1 MRLMSAK
8 QAQAKLM
15 NAAANKGYR
24 SVSLFTFKR
33 DRSVSLHHDE
43 NGWVL
48 EEHGFEDSSTLFAKA
63 KPDKRLLK
71 AAFKREFPRSNKIYF
86 SES

>member
-15 NAAANKGYR
+15 NAAANKGHR

-48 EEHGFEDSSTLFAKA
+48 EEHGFEDSSTVFSGKR
-63 KPDKRLLK
+63 PDKRLLK

>member
-1 MRLMSAK
+1 MKLILAK

-15 NAAANKGYR
+15 NAPASKDLR

-33 DRSVSLHHDE
+33 DRSVSLHHDDE
-43 NGWVL
+43 GWVL
-48 EEHGFEDSSTLFAKA
+48 EEHGFEDSSTTFSDA
-63 KPDKRLLK
+63 KPDKRMLK
-71 AAFKREFPRSNKIYF
+71 AAFKREFPRSNKIYI